1 MRGKKID
8 SEFLSEYIT
17 KCIMSGK
24 HSQEEII
31 NEAKNEISN
40 IDFKIKEVEKLKIL
54 RSKLLDV
61 VCTFDK
67 SKASH
72 KNEAKILKFF
82 NIKKH
87 EICKFICD
95 IINKNT
101 VVSCDK
107 LYDNSYTKSDVT
119 FCIKQLV
126 EYSILCK
133 TDEYIFSGDMFNEYC
148 EFLLRGNVCS

>member
-31 NEAKNEISN
+31 SEAKKEIDN
-40 IDFKIKEVEKLKIL
+40 IDYKIKEVEKLRIV

-67 SKASH
+67 SKPSH
-72 KNEAKILKFF
+72 MNDRKILKFF
-82 NIKKH
+82 NIKKNVT
-87 EICKFICD
+87 CKYICD
-95 IINKNT
+95 LIKRESIID
-101 VVSCDK
+101 CDK
-107 LYDNSYTKSDVT
+107 LNDDHHSKLDISY
-119 FCIKQLV
+119 CIKQLV
-126 EYSILCK
+126 EYNILCK
-133 TDEYIFSGDMFNEYC
+133 SDKYIFAGIVFNEYF
-148 EFLLRGNVCS
+148 EFLSRGIA